1 MFRIASAKLKGCVRI
16 RPSEQEHIL
25 NKYTFYTFVL
35 ATTIKFFRPIMKVI
49 DLPQGNKGSSG
60 PEVQP

>member
-25 NKYTFYTFVL
+25 NKYAFYTFVL
-35 ATTIKFFRPIMKVI
+35 AKNNNQILQAYYEGYRSTTG
-49 DLPQGNKGSSG
+49 Q
-60 PEVQP
+60 